1 VRVLAFRHV
10 PFETLGTIEP
20 ALESRGVAFDYAD
33 LYQTGAE
40 LPDASHYDGLIF
52 LGGPMSANDPLPY
65 LRTEIGVIDRAVA
78 LGTPVLGV
86 CLGAQLIA
94 RALGARV
101 YRNAEREI
109 GWFDIHRAAGAASD
123 PVFSGLRESE
133 TVFHW
138 HSDTFDL
145 PAGAEL
151 LARSDRTERQAFRYG
166 RALYGLQFHL
176 EVTPRMIVDWCI
188 EDENC
193 RDVRELDTP
202 PDPQF
207 NRMRLNEVAR
217 LVFGQWCDLLW
228 WSSGLERRLRA
239 AGETQGVT

>member
-10 PFETLGTIEP
+10 PFEGLGLIEP
-20 ALESRGVAFDYAD
+20 VLESRGIAFDYAD
-33 LYQTGAE
+33 LYQAD
-40 LPDASHYDGLIF
+40 LHQSNLYQADLDQAVPPIPDISRYDGLIF

-65 LRTEIGVIDRAVA
+65 LRTEMGVIEHA
-78 LGTPVLGV
+78 LTAGTPVLGV
-86 CLGAQLIA
+86 CLGAQLMA
-94 RALGARV
+94 SALGARV

-109 GWFDIHRAAGAASD
+109 GWFDIHLAPGAASD
-123 PVFSGLRESE
+123 PVFAGLRQSE

-166 RALYGLQFHL
+166 RVWYGIQFHL
-176 EVTPRMIVDWCI
+176 EVNPPMIVDWCLQ
-188 EDENC
+188 DQNC
-193 RDVRELDTP
+193 GDMCELSAP

-207 NRMRLNEVAR
+207 NRTRLNEIAK
-217 LVFGQWCDLLW
+217 LVFGRWCDLL
-228 WSSGLERRLRA
+228 R
-239 AGETQGVT
+239 